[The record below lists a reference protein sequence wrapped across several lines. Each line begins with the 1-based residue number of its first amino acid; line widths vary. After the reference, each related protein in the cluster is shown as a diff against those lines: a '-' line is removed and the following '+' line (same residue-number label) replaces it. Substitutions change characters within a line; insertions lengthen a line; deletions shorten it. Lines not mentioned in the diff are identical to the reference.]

1 MATNLTTR
9 QESILKYIVDYIQTN
24 SYPPTI
30 REIGSQFEISSLR
43 GVTVHLDAM
52 ERKGYISRG
61 KNPRT
66 IQILH
71 PDYKSV
77 DSAVMVPLLGTIAA
91 GSPILADGQVE
102 DLLPVPKQM
111 IRGDKPHYILRVKG
125 DSMINDGILA
135 RDLVVIRQQSEVG
148 LHQIAAV
155 LVDDEATIKRVQKDN
170 GRLLLVSSNPAY
182 EPIVADPSETRILG
196 QVVGLLRDYDGH
208 AF

>member
-1 MATNLTTR
+1 
-9 QESILKYIVDYIQTN
+9 
-24 SYPPTI
+24 
-30 REIGSQFEISSLR
+30 
-43 GVTVHLDAM
+43 
-52 ERKGYISRG
+52 
-61 KNPRT
+61 
-66 IQILH
+66 
-71 PDYKSV
+71 
-77 DSAVMVPLLGTIAA
+77 
-91 GSPILADGQVE
+91 
-102 DLLPVPKQM
+102 
-111 IRGDKPHYILRVKG
+111 
-125 DSMINDGILA
+125 MINDGILA